1 MKADKT
7 HEVPLSPQ
15 AIDLL
20 KSLVRTN
27 EFLFPGHTGK
37 KPITSAAGMKLL
49 KELHPGITQHG
60 FRSTFRVWGS
70 EQTSYPQEVLEH
82 ALAHRIKDKAR
93 AAYDR
98 KTMLPKRIKLMNAW
112 SDYCDQ
118 IPANVDNVI
127 GIRKEAQS

>member
-1 MKADKT
+1 
-7 HEVPLSPQ
+7 
-15 AIDLL
+15 
-20 KSLVRTN
+20 
-27 EFLFPGHTGK
+27 
-37 KPITSAAGMKLL
+37 LL

-70 EQTSYPQEVLEH
+70 EQTAYPQEVLEH
-82 ALAHRIKDKAR
+82 ALAHRIKDKAQ

-118 IPANVDNVI
+118 VQADADNVTP
-127 GIRKEAQS
+127 IRSAKS